1 MDTKNQDLDLI
12 NITIQKLLEER
23 KNRQVLGDNFIED
36 DDDQLLLSR
45 LLSQVFNQTP
55 IIFS

>member
-12 NITIQKLLEER
+12 NIAIQKLLEER